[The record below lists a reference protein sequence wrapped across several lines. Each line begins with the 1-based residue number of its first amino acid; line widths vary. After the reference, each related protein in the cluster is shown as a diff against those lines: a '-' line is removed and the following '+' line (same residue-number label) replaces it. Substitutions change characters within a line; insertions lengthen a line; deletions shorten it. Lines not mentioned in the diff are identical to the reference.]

1 MKAEAEVRRAARGNT
16 AADRTHLWRVRTPE
30 GVAFTVR
37 LASPVLRASA
47 FLIDWAVVAATWT
60 AISAVLNL
68 LSLIGRDFAGM
79 VVTVGYFVF
88 SQGYG
93 IATEWLWRGQ
103 TVGKRVMRL
112 RVVDARGLRLSFAQV
127 VLRNLLRFVDGL
139 PVFYL
144 VGGVASLLNR
154 RAQRLGDLAADTLVV
169 WEPPE
174 PQPDFAVLRGDKYNS
189 LRGHAPAV
197 ARLRQAVSPAEA
209 RAIWS
214 AVARRDQF
222 EADARVRLFADLA
235 AYLRPLAGAPAEV
248 AEGVADE
255 QFVRNALD
263 VLYVNR

>member
-1 MKAEAEVRRAARGNT
+1 MST
-16 AADRTHLWRVRTPE
+16 DRTHLLRVRTPE

-37 LASPVLRASA
+37 LASPVLRAAA
-47 FLIDWAVVAATWT
+47 FMIDWAAVTVAWSMIGT
-60 AISAVLNL
+60 VLNL
-68 LSLIGRDFAGM
+68 LHFFSADIAGL

-103 TVGKRVMRL
+103 TLGKRLVRL
-112 RVVDARGLRLSFAQV
+112 RVVDARGLRLSFAQI

-144 VGGVASLLNR
+144 VGGITALLNK

-169 WEPPE
+169 WEPAE
-174 PQPDFAVLRGDKYNS
+174 PQPDFAALRGDKYNS
-189 LRGHAPAV
+189 LRAHAPAV
-197 ARLRQAVSPAEA
+197 ARLRQAISPAEA
-209 RAIWS
+209 RAVWS

-222 EADARVRLFADLA
+222 DPEARVRLFADLA
-235 AYLRPLAGAPAEV
+235 AYLRKIAAAPAEA

-255 QFVRNALD
+255 QFVRNVVD

>member
-1 MKAEAEVRRAARGNT
+1 MT
-16 AADRTHLWRVRTPE
+16 AARTHLLRVRTPE

-37 LASPVLRASA
+37 LASPVLRAAA
-47 FLIDWAVVAATWT
+47 FLIDGAVVAAAW
-60 AISAVLNL
+60 AVIGAG
-68 LSLIGRDFAGM
+68 LSLLQLVGRDFAGM
-79 VVTVGYFVF
+79 VLTIGYFVF

-103 TVGKRVMRL
+103 TVGKRVLRL

-139 PVFYL
+139 PGFYL
-144 VGGVASLLNR
+144 VGGVAALVNQ

-174 PQPDFAVLRGDKYNS
+174 PQPDFASLRGDKYNS

-209 RAIWS
+209 QAIWS

-235 AYLRPLAGAPAEV
+235 THLRGVAGAPAEA

-255 QFVRNALD
+255 QFVRNVLD

>member
-1 MKAEAEVRRAARGNT
+1 MT
-16 AADRTHLWRVRTPE
+16 SDRTHLLRVRTPE

-37 LASPVLRASA
+37 LASPVLRATA
-47 FLIDWAVVAATWT
+47 FMIDLAVVSASWT
-60 AISAVLNL
+60 AISIV
-68 LSLIGRDFAGM
+68 LSLLHVLGPDIAGM
-79 VVTVGYFVF
+79 VLTIGYFVF

-93 IATEWLWRGQ
+93 MATEWLWRGQ

-112 RVVDARGLRLSFAQV
+112 RVVDARGLRLTFAQV

-144 VGGVASLLNR
+144 VGGVASLLNQ

-174 PQPDFAVLRGDKYNS
+174 PQPDFAALRGDKYNS
-189 LRGHAPAV
+189 LRAHAPAV

-209 RAIWS
+209 RAVWS
-214 AVARRDQF
+214 AVARREQF
-222 EADARVRLFADLA
+222 DPDARVRLFAELA
-235 AYLRPLAGAPAEV
+235 DHLRKIAAAPAEA
-248 AEGVADE
+248 AEGVTDE
-255 QFVRNALD
+255 QFVRNVVD